1 MDFQYTEEQQLL
13 ADSIDR
19 LVEKTYDFESRQKI
33 VRSDAGYSAELWSN
47 LAELGLL
54 SLPFTEQDGG
64 FGGGTTDLIATMQA
78 VGKGLLAEPVLSTLL
93 GGRLIV
99 NAGSDA
105 QRAALL
111 PGVIDGSTKLA
122 FAYVET
128 DARYEPTQIAA
139 KAANSG
145 DGWTLDGEKIAV
157 QHGPLADK
165 LIVAARS
172 AGAAG
177 DRDGLSLFIVDPKA
191 QGVAINSYRSVDNQR
206 VADIAFKG
214 AKLPADALLGEA
226 GKAWE
231 AIDEAL
237 DFATVL
243 LCCEAVGAMKFA
255 NETTLEYLKTRK
267 QFGVTIGSFQAL
279 QHRMGDMT
287 ISAAQSY
294 SICLLAAA
302 RFDAAARGELDAA
315 ERRRVVSGAKIKV
328 AEASRHV
335 GQEAIQLHGGMGM
348 TEELKVSHT
357 FKRLTMIGQL
367 FGDVDHHLERFAA
380 AA

>member
-13 ADSIDR
+13 ADSLER

-54 SLPFTEQDGG
+54 SLPFAEQHGG

-93 GGRLIV
+93 GGRLIA
-99 NAGSDA
+99 NAGSEA
-105 QRAALL
+105 QHAELL
-111 PGVIDGSTKLA
+111 PSVIDGSTRLA

-128 DARYEPTQIAA
+128 DARYEPAQIAA
-139 KAANSG
+139 KATKSG

-177 DRDGLSLFIVDPKA
+177 DREGLSLFVVDPKA
-191 QGVAINSYRSVDNQR
+191 QGVSLNSYRSVDNQR
-206 VADIAFKG
+206 VADITFQG
-214 AKLPADALLGEA
+214 VKLPADALLGEA

-243 LCCEAVGAMKFA
+243 LCCEAVGAMNFA

-279 QHRMGDMT
+279 QHRMVDMT

-294 SICLLAAA
+294 SICLLATA
-302 RFDAAARGELDAA
+302 RLDAAARGELDAA

-380 AA
+380 TA

>member
-13 ADSIDR
+13 ADSVER

-33 VRSDAGYSAELWSN
+33 VRSDAGYSPELWSN

-54 SLPFTEQDGG
+54 SLPFAEDDGG
-64 FGGGTTDLIATMQA
+64 FGAGTTDLIATMQT
-78 VGKGLLAEPVLSTLL
+78 VGKALLAEPVLSTLV
-93 GGRLIV
+93 GGRLIA
-99 NAGSDA
+99 NAGSDE

-111 PGVIDGSTKLA
+111 PSVIDGSTKLA
-122 FAYVET
+122 FAYVEV
-128 DARYEPTQIAA
+128 DARYEPAQIAA
-139 KAANSG
+139 KATKSA
-145 DGWTLDGEKIAV
+145 DGWTLDGRKIAV

-165 LIVAARS
+165 LVVAARS
-172 AGAAG
+172 AGNPG
-177 DRDGLSLFIVDPKA
+177 DREGLSLFVVDPKA
-191 QGVAINSYRSVDNQR
+191 QGVSLKSYRSVDNLR
-206 VADIAFKG
+206 MADVDFQG
-214 AKLPADALLGEA
+214 VKLPADALLGEA

-267 QFGVTIGSFQAL
+267 QFGVPIGSFQAL
-279 QHRMGDMT
+279 QHRMVDMT

-294 SICLLAAA
+294 SICLLATA

-315 ERRRVVSGAKIKV
+315 ERRRIVSGAKVKIG
-328 AEASRHV
+328 EASRHV
-335 GQEAIQLHGGMGM
+335 GQEAVQLHGGMGM

-357 FKRLTMIGQL
+357 FKRLTMICQL